1 MSDPADVTGVWYGR
15 YVSRTDAQENSFIAV
30 LEEANGTFTGV
41 ITEPDALSGG
51 IRRANVAG
59 RRDGA
64 AVAFV
69 KQYDGSGGW
78 SHAVHYGGRIDGD
91 GTAIAGGWKVEWVSG
106 HFTMTRE
113 KFAAEELEDAGEV
126 EIVAPGGGRAR

>member
-15 YVSRTDAQENSFIAV
+15 YVSRDQDNGFIAV
-30 LEEANGTFTGV
+30 LEETAGVFTGT
-41 ITEPDALSGG
+41 ITEPDARSGG

-64 AVAFV
+64 AIAFI

-78 SHAVHYGGRIDGD
+78 VHAVHYGGRIDGE
-91 GTAIAGGWKVEWVSG
+91 GTEIAGGWKVDWTSG
-106 HFTMTRE
+106 SFTMTRE
-113 KFAAEELEDAGEV
+113 KFAAEELEDEEEV
-126 EIVAPGGGRAR
+126 EIVAPRGL